1 MPKEPPFK
9 LLPETP
15 DLTRLSSSLERDDL
29 DKSLMLTAQVMV
41 GNLKHCVPGT
51 KEYIAAIAN
60 LGKLLIE
67 IKKIQPK
74 DSTNKDEALAQIEAW
89 LARAKGG

>member
-1 MPKEPPFK
+1 MPKEPLFK
-9 LLPETP
+9 PLPETP
-15 DLTRLSSSLERDDL
+15 DGTRLLASLERNEL
-29 DKSLMLTAQVMV
+29 DKALIQTAQLMV
-41 GNLKHCVPGT
+41 SNLKHCDPGS
-51 KEYIAAIAN
+51 KEYIAAISN

-67 IKKIQPK
+67 IKKLQPK